1 MFQPMFQP
9 MPTTMTGTDIIGDRD
24 EAVLRDNLY
33 PPLDR
38 MNRPLADEYL
48 KYKLKGDFGWST
60 RDNSDTYRLIGY
72 LINSTDRADK
82 WNLFGRQKN
91 RGSNQGE
98 YYAIQQ
104 CNSHGPCTKIVL
116 NDDIITNN
124 KFRDY
129 YNLPTTVT
137 FNSPVFATSLYDVI
151 QLKTNIDSGP
161 YF

>member
-1 MFQPMFQP
+1 MNINYIVIILLIICLTYILVREYDNINQPSQIHIIREKNNSDMVQPMSPTLLQPMFQP
-9 MPTTMTGTDIIGDRD
+9 MPTTMSGTDIIGDRD

-98 YYAIQQ
+98 
-104 CNSHGPCTKIVL
+104 
-116 NDDIITNN
+116 
-124 KFRDY
+124 
-129 YNLPTTVT
+129 
-137 FNSPVFATSLYDVI
+137 
-151 QLKTNIDSGP
+151 
-161 YF
+161 